1 MATFKK
7 QILKCV
13 KCDAE
18 KMKEETGKQG
28 KIGLMTTEGGVLRG
42 NRQD

>member
-1 MATFKK
+1 MAPLKR

-13 KCDAE
+13 KSDAE
-18 KMKEETGKQG
+18 KMREEMGKQG
-28 KIGLMTTEGGVLRG
+28 KGGLMTTDEGVLMG

>member
-1 MATFKK
+1 MATLKR

-18 KMKEETGKQG
+18 KMREEMGKQG
-28 KIGLMTTEGGVLRG
+28 KIGLMTTEGGVLRR